1 MKGILRFIAQVY
13 SRLIKLFPLKFQAEF
28 GEEMQVVFSEIVAAA
43 AGRGNLALAVACSRE
58 MMDFPIL
65 LVHSHLE
72 EKSMLNL
79 FRSQPSRFAFRGAVG
94 FSLGLACVRA
104 FSLFLV
110 FWLSTAF
117 GGQMG
122 TGWPHVLAVLVGCG
136 LAAIAGGLLFVLLF
150 SDRERLGWYALVGG
164 LGWFIPQACFYVLN
178 QSLYTRLGTD
188 QSYILLSILPYAVFA
203 LVGGYLS
210 MMLCVAESK
219 QRTFL
224 WPMIAAAVVFPALS
238 YIIPQISFPGN
249 YPSWFSLFAD
259 LGLLAVLL
267 ATALF
272 LAIKS
277 YRKGLWMVVA
287 GTVGFPIIYYLSD
300 FVIYKSHLNLNT
312 VDVLHA
318 VINTGITAIPEGIV
332 FGLIIGLIFG
342 WQRGSTQ
349 AAV

>member
-122 TGWPHVLAVLVGCG
+122 TG
-136 LAAIAGGLLFVLLF
+136 
-150 SDRERLGWYALVGG
+150 
-164 LGWFIPQACFYVLN
+164 
-178 QSLYTRLGTD
+178 
-188 QSYILLSILPYAVFA
+188 
-203 LVGGYLS
+203 
-210 MMLCVAESK
+210 
-219 QRTFL
+219 
-224 WPMIAAAVVFPALS
+224 
-238 YIIPQISFPGN
+238 
-249 YPSWFSLFAD
+249 
-259 LGLLAVLL
+259 
-267 ATALF
+267 
-272 LAIKS
+272 
-277 YRKGLWMVVA
+277 
-287 GTVGFPIIYYLSD
+287 
-300 FVIYKSHLNLNT
+300 
-312 VDVLHA
+312 
-318 VINTGITAIPEGIV
+318 
-332 FGLIIGLIFG
+332 
-342 WQRGSTQ
+342 
-349 AAV
+349 